1 MTKYL
6 AVYLAEKNYR
16 VNSHSP
22 TGVFNNQDKEF
33 VSKYIDK
40 VPMGRMADVKDF
52 RGALIFLLS
61 DSSSYVTGTDI
72 VIDGGFSAW

>member
-1 MTKYL
+1 MTL
-6 AVYLAEKNYR
+6 GGVY
-16 VNSHSP
+16 
-22 TGVFNNQDKEF
+22 NNQDKEF

-40 VPMGRMADVKDF
+40 VPMRRMAEVKDF